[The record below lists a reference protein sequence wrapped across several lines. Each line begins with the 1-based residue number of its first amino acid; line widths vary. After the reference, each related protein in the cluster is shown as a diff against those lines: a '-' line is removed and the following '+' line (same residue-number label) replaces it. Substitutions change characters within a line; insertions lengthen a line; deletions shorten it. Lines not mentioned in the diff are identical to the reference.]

1 MRLIKGIMIVGL
13 FGSMM
18 LGGCNLNKDYSA
30 NLKVANETPLA
41 SGQEYHDKTAIRD
54 ETGTETNNAV
64 AVAME
69 WARKYAKA
77 SSKRDQL
84 LQENRQLEKKQQTFQ
99 QQITKLQLELKRAE
113 EELTQANFMLL
124 EMKTELR
131 KWKISVLGFRNEMRQ
146 SQKVQLDTLVRILT
160 LIGGEVVENL
170 PTTQP
175 ATQTIRNAGNK
186 ERASGAY

>member
-69 WARKYAKA
+69 WARKYAEA

-84 LQENRQLEKKQQTFQ
+84 FHENRQLEKKQQTFQ

-124 EMKTELR
+124 EMKTELG

-160 LIGGEVVENL
+160 LIGGEVVQTL

-175 ATQTIRNAGNK
+175 VTQTIRNAGNK
-186 ERASGAY
+186 EKASGAY